1 MCSCESS
8 NFEKK
13 SFSIGKFQLI
23 AVDFKYIYLGTFEI
37 DLLYEHFIIL
47 LCGIW
52 AMCAR
57 VSVHSTCTFPFG
69 IYTHMLTW
77 LRSRTHIL
85 RLSAFKNTFA
95 RNRPAERACMHS
107 VIIMTYVATLQKCKL
122 VATFFPC
129 LLLYFFHHF
138 RFFRLFWN

>member
-1 MCSCESS
+1 MKEVISRKKVFRLE
-8 NFEKK
+8 NFNWLL
-13 SFSIGKFQLI
+13 SILN
-23 AVDFKYIYLGTFEI
+23 KYILVHLKSIYCTSI
-37 DLLYEHFIIL
+37 LLYYYVAYGPCVRAWVCTRHAHFHLGFIHIH
-47 LCGIW
+47 I
-52 AMCAR
+52 
-57 VSVHSTCTFPFG
+57 
-69 IYTHMLTW
+69 LTW

-107 VIIMTYVATLQKCKL
+107 VIIMTYVVTLQNCKL

-138 RFFRLFWN
+138 RFFRLF